1 MNHSYTGIPISPITQ
16 NEQSNVIVES
26 YALYKGRE
34 GDTKHLIGFFITYI
48 IVLYAV
54 PYYLYYYAHN
64 TLFLTYF
71 ANVDIVCN
79 ILAINFPSYFKHI
92 YNIDPNNPTQYISY
106 NVISLIALSGIFI
119 HGLSLKNTN
128 NHSDI
133 SIFLSMVI
141 MSIVTW
147 TLPTQLIPY
156 LTKQVKQYLKIKET
170 DKTKDVLITTII
182 SLVFIVGEGILIH
195 LLIDDN
201 RLLKNNKYI
210 QNIEFDF

>member
-1 MNHSYTGIPISPITQ
+1 MDMILNPHAQTKNSSY
-16 NEQSNVIVES
+16 
-26 YALYKGRE
+26 KKRE
-34 GDTKHLIGFFITYI
+34 GFQENIANYNQDDYDTKQMIGFFITYV
-48 IVLYAV
+48 IVLFAV
-54 PYYLYYYAHN
+54 PYYLYFFAHN

-79 ILAINFPSYFKHI
+79 ILAINFPSYFNHI

-106 NVISLIALSGIFI
+106 NFISLVALSGIFI

-133 SIFLSMVI
+133 SIFLSMII

-156 LTKQVKQYLKIKET
+156 LTKRTKQYLKIKDT

-182 SLVFIVGEGILIH
+182 SLLFIVLEGILIH
-195 LLIDDN
+195 LLVHDN
-201 RLLKNNKYI
+201 RLLKQSKYI
-210 QNIEFDF
+210 QNIKFDF